1 MLAAWRI
8 RSALP
13 TEVPPNF
20 ITVRLMDSYVGRELV
35 TLVVQHAEAKSGKRV
50 TVSLLT
56 SDVTAGHT
64 ALARRGQTPSS
75 ARRSEAPLHRR
86 CLRRVRLRSGMHKK
100 VRTSPLQMR
109 AGPELNGQVPVYC
122 WPMIFPL

>member
-56 SDVTAGHT
+56 SDVTAGRVGAD
-64 ALARRGQTPSS
+64 ALVCPAERSS
-75 ARRSEAPLHRR
+75 AASQMPATRAAP
-86 CLRRVRLRSGMHKK
+86 
-100 VRTSPLQMR
+100 
-109 AGPELNGQVPVYC
+109 E
-122 WPMIFPL
+122 

>member
-35 TLVVQHAEAKSGKRV
+35 TLVVQHAEAKSGKSANSIGPNQRCNRG
-50 TVSLLT
+50 T
-56 SDVTAGHT
+56 
-64 ALARRGQTPSS
+64 RRG
-75 ARRSEAPLHRR
+75 RRPRLPGGAKLR
-86 CLRRVRLRSGMHKK
+86 CIADACDACGSGMVCTKSPDQPARASGL
-100 VRTSPLQMR
+100 VRS
-109 AGPELNGQVPVYC
+109 
-122 WPMIFPL
+122 